1 MYNYEFTF
9 RRPSRRQ
16 LFPKGLGQLK
26 RQGRSGGQRAQT
38 YKGFLFLRC
47 PIKLWKG
54 LKVNGKEG
62 VTQRHNSDWG
72 ERKSN
77 QLGDA
82 NFIEHQ
88 LRRVFYDTF
97 LRKQKSRAVSS
108 QLEARGR
115 VVRCTSKTP
124 PSLPQPQ
131 QHWVQAL
138 MGWHLLYACPR
149 PHWGNEA
156 VSVCCSGR
164 LRVPFITVT
173 SQKHTERGGSRGA
186 PLSNLSCFG
195 LYDHGPHVAS
205 TPPRTHTSSFLPFGH
220 RWPLYRLTPAAKI
233 CVCTANRGLGKAP
246 N

>member
-16 LFPKGLGQLK
+16 LFQKGLGQLK

-54 LKVNGKEG
+54 LKVNGKDG

-205 TPPRTHTSSFLPFGH
+205 TPPRTHTSPFLPFGH
-220 RWPLYRLTPAAKI
+220 RRPLYRLTPAAKI